1 MSSSRSW
8 TLVDQALVP
17 EATLPVTDRGVRY
30 GMSVFETIA
39 VHAGRALFAHEH
51 VQRLAMA
58 SHAAGFIFPAG
69 LTEPLVRELVAGF
82 PDGSLRIYVTAG
94 DGAPAASVEASRTF
108 LNFEQMSFPQESEY
122 AQGWRVDVSRA
133 PFPSILGG
141 WKTGNYWPNVQ
152 AMHEAKRAG
161 YQEALVL
168 NAQGVVIS
176 ASMGNVFFVQ
186 ADRVLTPPVSMGARD
201 GAVRAWVQGQSAVEE
216 ALLSADDLSEID
228 ECFITN
234 SRIGVMPVAAL
245 ADRTLSSQEQ
255 GRRLSQLYRE
265 SILFA
270 R

>member
-1 MSSSRSW
+1 M
-8 TLVDQALVP
+8 
-17 EATLPVTDRGVRY
+17 
-30 GMSVFETIA
+30 
-39 VHAGRALFAHEH
+39 
-51 VQRLAMA
+51 
-58 SHAAGFIFPAG
+58 
-69 LTEPLVRELVAGF
+69 
-82 PDGSLRIYVTAG
+82 
-94 DGAPAASVEASRTF
+94 
-108 LNFEQMSFPQESEY
+108 
-122 AQGWRVDVSRA
+122 
-133 PFPSILGG
+133 
-141 WKTGNYWPNVQ
+141 
-152 AMHEAKRAG
+152 
-161 YQEALVL
+161 L